1 MRPDIESVTA
11 KIAAIHARL
20 DRAPERIA
28 DQEIEDALCDGY
40 TLALT
45 ADAWLTERSQQL
57 QQLLDDSSTAVR
69 GRELR
74 ELAGDHAVVRR
85 SLLNLRAELEGLR
98 QVRDRL
104 LDHAVDRGLADA

>member
-11 KIAAIHARL
+11 EIAAIRARL
-20 DRAPERIA
+20 NRAPERIA

-57 QQLLDDSSTAVR
+57 QELLDDRSTAVR

-74 ELAGDHAVVRR
+74 ELAGDHAQVRR
-85 SLLNLRAELEGLR
+85 SLVNLRAELEGLR
-98 QVRDRL
+98 QERDRL
-104 LDHAVDRGLADA
+104 LDHAGDFGLADS